1 MRKIKIK
8 DIMVPLK
15 EYATVHQDSSLSEA
29 IFALEK
35 AQEEH
40 DTRHYKHRAVLV
52 YDDNKKIVGKL
63 SQLDVIKSLEPKYK
77 HFGDITH
84 ASLSGFSPE
93 FLESMLDKYNL
104 WQGDLDTI
112 CARVGNKKV
121 KDAMYIPTEGEMVEA
136 DATLGAALHTF
147 IVGHHQ
153 GLLVTKNGDIVGI
166 LRLTDVFRLVD
177 ERIKS
182 RTF

>member
-1 MRKIKIK
+1 MRKIKVK

-15 EYATVHQDSSLSEA
+15 DYATVHQDSFLSEA
-29 IFALEK
+29 ILALEK

-52 YDDNKKIVGKL
+52 YDDSKKIVGKL

-77 HFGDITH
+77 NFGNLTH
-84 ASLSGFSPE
+84 ASLSGFSLD
-93 FLESMLDKYNL
+93 FMRSMLDKHNL
-104 WQGDLDTI
+104 WQGDLETI
-112 CARVGNKKV
+112 CVRVANKKV
-121 KDAMYIPTEGEMVEA
+121 KDAMYIPTEGEMVDV
-136 DATLGAALHTF
+136 DATLGEALHAF
-147 IVGHHQ
+147 IIGHHQ

-166 LRLTDVFRLVD
+166 LRLTDVFKLVD

-182 RTF
+182 CKF